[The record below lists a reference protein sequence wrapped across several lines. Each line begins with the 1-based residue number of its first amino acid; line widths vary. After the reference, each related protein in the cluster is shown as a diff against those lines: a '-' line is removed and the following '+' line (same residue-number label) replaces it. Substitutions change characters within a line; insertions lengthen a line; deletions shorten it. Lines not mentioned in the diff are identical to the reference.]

1 MFLHHIFF
9 LSREGL
15 FSLFW
20 LGIIAGQFSGTFV
33 TEDNLKMKNRK
44 RLQILLSGQVQGV
57 GCRPYIYQLASLRA
71 LTGFVCNDK
80 QGVTIE
86 AQGEAAVLDC
96 FIEDLRTGS
105 HKPPMLKIDNVLS
118 RQIPLVENET
128 QFHIQTSRRDG
139 SLISRVCPDIATCAN
154 CLAEMNAP
162 SDLRYRYPFINCT
175 QCGPR
180 YSIVKTIPYD
190 RPNTT
195 MAEFAMCPRCREQYE
210 TVADRRFHAQ
220 PLACPACGPKIA
232 LLNNQGDAIET
243 DSDKVIS
250 QMANLLRQGKIL
262 AIKGIGGFHLAV
274 DAKNDDAVR
283 QLRKRKRREAKPFAM
298 MAANIETIKQFTC
311 VDSTA
316 EELLTDPAAPI
327 VLLTKKI
334 PNAVAPSVAEG
345 TDCFGVMLPYAPLHH
360 LLFAEEGIEVLVMT
374 SANLSDEPLICDNQI
389 ALTQLKTVAD
399 FFVVHDRPIYR
410 QVDDSVIHFIDN
422 KPAFLRRSRGYVP
435 QPIPRAELVKSEI
448 FAAGADLKNTF
459 CFAKDNQYIL
469 SEYIG
474 DLEKP
479 TVYQHYIRSI
489 DHLAGLFEAQPRFV
503 VHDLHPGYFSTQ
515 YAKEYARR
523 IGAENIFAVQH
534 HWAHAAAVMAE
545 HNLTGP
551 VIGLIAD
558 GTGYGTDG
566 AIWGC
571 ECLIC
576 SFTEFQRA
584 GHLEY
589 YPLSGG
595 DMASIEPIRPL
606 LGLCRTAGIEISD
619 EILARIEPDSQKIH
633 LLRQQIEKQFL
644 TASTS
649 SLGRLFDV
657 AAALA
662 GLGNRN
668 HFEAQLPMALESIAN
683 PNENGEYPVEIHE
696 NAKETFIWSIRT
708 ILEGLLKDVQAQVGA
723 DIIAARF
730 HNTICRALLEFAV
743 LARQKS
749 GLSDVVLGGG
759 VFCNRYLT
767 NRLIERLR
775 QKNFRVFWNQLTPAG
790 DGCIALGQAAIQSE
804 MIKNKG

>member
-1 MFLHHIFF
+1 M
-9 LSREGL
+9 
-15 FSLFW
+15 
-20 LGIIAGQFSGTFV
+20 Q
-33 TEDNLKMKNRK
+33 NKK
-44 RLQILLSGQVQGV
+44 RLQIRLSGQVQGV
-57 GCRPYIYQLASLRA
+57 GCRPYIYQLASVRQ

-80 QGVTIE
+80 QGVVIE
-86 AQGEAAVLDC
+86 VQGDASAIDA
-96 FIEDLRTGS
+96 FTEDLQTGS
-105 HKPPMLKIDNVLS
+105 RRPAMLKIDTVFS
-118 RQIPLVENET
+118 RQIFPVEDEAA
-128 QFHIQTSRRDG
+128 FHIQTSRRDG
-139 SLISRVCPDIATCAN
+139 DQISRVCPDIATCAN
-154 CLAEMNAP
+154 CLAEMNKP

-195 MAEFAMCPRCREQYE
+195 MADFTMCPRCQKQYE

-220 PLACPACGPKIA
+220 PLACPACGPKIS
-232 LLNNQGDAIET
+232 LLDNQGRVIET
-243 DSDKVIS
+243 DSDNVIS
-250 QMANLLRQGKIL
+250 QTANLLRQGKIL

-274 DAKNDDAVR
+274 DAKNDEAV
-283 QLRKRKRREAKPFAM
+283 QKLRKRKRREAKPFAM
-298 MAANIETIKQFTC
+298 MAASIETIEQFAR
-311 VDSTA
+311 VDSA
-316 EELLTDPAAPI
+316 AKELLADPAAPI
-327 VLLTKKI
+327 VLLPQKT

-345 TDCFGVMLPYAPLHH
+345 TDSFGLMLSYAPLHH
-360 LLFAEEGIEVLVMT
+360 LLFAEAGIDVLVMT
-374 SANLSDEPLICDNQI
+374 SANLSDEPLICDNDA
-389 ALTQLKTVAD
+389 ALAQLKDVAD
-399 FFVVHDRPIYR
+399 FFVVHDRPVYR
-410 QVDDSVIHFIDN
+410 QVDDSVVHFIDN

-435 QPIPRAELVKSEI
+435 VPIPRAEPVASEI

-479 TVYQHYIRSI
+479 AVYRHYIRSI
-489 DHLAGLFEAQPRFV
+489 DHLAGLFEAQPRCV

-523 IGAENIFAVQH
+523 IGAENILAVQH

-545 HNLTGP
+545 HQLAGP

-576 SFTEFQRA
+576 SLTEFERA

-589 YPLSGG
+589 YPLPGG

-606 LGLCRTAGIEISD
+606 LGLSKTTGVEISD
-619 EILARIEPDSQKIH
+619 EILARIEPDDSKIQ
-633 LLRQQIEKQFL
+633 LLRQQVEKHFL

-662 GLGNRN
+662 GLGNLN
-668 HFEAQLPMALESIAN
+668 HFEAQLPMALESAAS
-683 PNENGEYPVEIHE
+683 PNENGEYPAEIQK
-696 NAKETFIWSIRT
+696 NAKETFIWPVQGV
-708 ILEGLLKDVQAQVGA
+708 LEGLLKDVQAQVGA

-730 HNTICRALLEFAV
+730 HNTVCRAFVEFAV

-767 NRLIERLR
+767 NRLIEQLR
-775 QKNFRVFWNQLTPAG
+775 QKKFRVFWNQLTPAG

-804 MIKNKG
+804 VIKSKG

>member
-1 MFLHHIFF
+1 M
-9 LSREGL
+9 
-15 FSLFW
+15 
-20 LGIIAGQFSGTFV
+20 TK
-33 TEDNLKMKNRK
+33 DNPKIQNQK

-57 GCRPYIYQLASLRA
+57 GCRPHIYQLASARQ

-80 QGVTIE
+80 QGVTVE
-86 AQGEAAVLDC
+86 VQGEAGALDR
-96 FIEDLRTGS
+96 FIEDLQTGS
-105 HKPPMLKIDNVLS
+105 HKPPMLKIDNILS
-118 RQIPLVENET
+118 RQIPLVENEAA
-128 QFHIQTSRRDG
+128 FHIQTSRRNG
-139 SLISRVCPDIATCAN
+139 HVISRACPDIATCPD
-154 CLAEMNAP
+154 CLAEMNRP

-195 MAEFAMCPRCREQYE
+195 MAAFVMCSHCKKQYE
-210 TVADRRFHAQ
+210 TVIDRRFHAQ
-220 PLACPACGPKIA
+220 PLACPACGPKIS
-232 LLNNQGDAIET
+232 LLDNQGRVIET
-243 DSDKVIS
+243 HSDNVI
-250 QMANLLRQGKIL
+250 QQTANLLRQGKIL

-274 DAKNDDAVR
+274 DAKNDDAVL

-298 MAANIETIKQFTC
+298 MAASIERIKQFAC

-316 EELLTDPAAPI
+316 EELLTNPAAPI
-327 VLLTKKI
+327 VLLAKKT
-334 PNAVAPSVAEG
+334 PNAIASPVAEG
-345 TDCFGVMLPYAPLHH
+345 TDCFGFMLPYAPLHH
-360 LLFAEEGIEVLVMT
+360 LLFAEEEIEVLVMT
-374 SANLSDEPLICDNQI
+374 SANLSDEPLICDNEI
-389 ALTQLKTVAD
+389 ALAQLKDVAD
-399 FFVVHDRPIYR
+399 FFVVHDRPVYR
-410 QVDDSVIHFIDN
+410 QVDDSVVHFINN

-435 QPIPRAELVKSEI
+435 VPISRAESVALEI
-448 FAAGADLKNTF
+448 FAAGADMKNTF

-479 TVYQHYIRSI
+479 TVYRHYIRSI
-489 DHLAGLFEAQPRFV
+489 DHLAGLFEAQPRCV

-523 IGAENIFAVQH
+523 IGAENILVVQH

-545 HNLTGP
+545 HNLAGP

-589 YPLSGG
+589 YPLAGG
-595 DMASIEPIRPL
+595 DLASIEPIRPL
-606 LGLCRTAGIEISD
+606 LGLCRTAGVEISD
-619 EILARIEPDSQKIH
+619 EILARIEPDGQKIH

-644 TASTS
+644 TVSTS
-649 SLGRLFDV
+649 SLGRLFDA

-662 GLGNRN
+662 GLGNLN
-668 HFEAQLPMALESIAN
+668 HFEAQLPMALESIVH
-683 PNENGEYPVEIHE
+683 PNENEEYPVEIQE
-696 NAKETFIWSIRT
+696 NTKETFIVSIRT
-708 ILEGLLKDVQAQVGA
+708 ILEGLLKDVQAGAGA

-730 HNTICRALLEFAV
+730 HNTVCRVLLEFAV

-749 GLSDVVLGGG
+749 GLSDVVLSGG

-790 DGCIALGQAAIQSE
+790 DGCIALGQAAIASWSKIE
-804 MIKNKG
+804 